1 MDISI
6 IIAHYDPG
14 NHADCLH
21 SFHKTLS
28 TLSNQQSNL
37 DIEIIIGDDGSP
49 NNEYFVLHHTSE
61 IDQSGKAI
69 FCLEGEELNQW
80 KTEHAYDYSR
90 LKIWLYSPKINQAMH
105 KARLGNAAMQF
116 AQSENLLFLD
126 DDNYFISNNS
136 LEKIINLLNN
146 YHLIFGQVQ
155 DSNGRFRSYSSHRV
169 QGTTFAVKKKVI
181 QNAGGFGEWTEAVSS
196 GVDSDI
202 WWKLYQYFQK
212 HPQLKACYTSQIQ
225 TVDSCSKRWK
235 PFIKNFFR
243 HHAVSKEFNKVHGC
257 INYRKPKYNP
267 SRIKS
272 NWLEDLT

>member
-49 NNEYFVLHHTSE
+49 NNEYFVQHHTSE

-69 FCLEGEELNQW
+69 FCLEGEKLNQW
-80 KTEHAYDYSR
+80 KTENAYDYPR
-90 LKIWLYSPKINQAMH
+90 LKIWLYSPKINQVMH
-105 KARLGNAAMQF
+105 KARLGNAAIQF
-116 AQSENLLFLD
+116 AQSENILFLD

-136 LEKIINLLNN
+136 LEKIINLLNH

-169 QGTTFAVKKKVI
+169 QGTTFAVKKNVI
-181 QNAGGFGEWTEAVSS
+181 QNVGGFGEWTEAVSS

-225 TVDSCSKRWK
+225 TVDSCRKRWK
-235 PFIKNFFR
+235 PFIKYFFR

-257 INYRKPKYNP
+257 INYRNPKYNL